1 MHKTLPRQEK
11 VLLTLATLLS
21 YSKMMV
27 QNGLKMKPVKPLTR
41 QQILQAL
48 RKHDRVFKKLSV
60 TRIGLFGSYAREEQT
75 NKSDI
80 DLIVE
85 FKRPTFDNF
94 MALNDY
100 LEKLFKKKVEILTPE
115 GVDSIR
121 IREVAESIKKSV
133 VYV

>member
-1 MHKTLPRQEK
+1 
-11 VLLTLATLLS
+11 
-21 YSKMMV
+21 
-27 QNGLKMKPVKPLTR
+27 MKPAKPLTR

-48 RKHDRVFKKLSV
+48 RKHDRVLKKLSV
-60 TRIGLFGSYAREEQT
+60 RKIGLFGSYAREEQT
-75 NKSDI
+75 HKSDI

-121 IREVAESIKKSV
+121 IREVADSIRKNV

>member
-1 MHKTLPRQEK
+1 MKT
-11 VLLTLATLLS
+11 T
-21 YSKMMV
+21 
-27 QNGLKMKPVKPLTR
+27 KPLTR

-48 RKHDRVFKKLSV
+48 RKHDRVLKQLSV

-75 NKSDI
+75 HKSDI

-85 FKRPTFDNF
+85 FKKPTFDNF

-100 LEKLFKKKVEILTPE
+100 LEKLFEKKVSILTPE

-121 IREVAESIKKSV
+121 IREVADRIRKSV